1 MQIPAVFAVEMGEDA
16 IGAVSVPEDRC
27 LPETGDRVIPFAD
40 AAASVPR
47 GETREPAVVVDWDSI
62 RARGFRE
69 AVLKGMRLRGRDIW
83 FLAWVQDADDLMDA
97 FNTTAESVLFPYH
110 AVASDDDL
118 LDILSMSDSAIPTVF
133 VRNGKVVN
141 RSIAPADL
149 RETVGR
155 LDDLGFH
162 RACILDTDGS
172 VTAYEWERILDLH
185 PLSIPFVTD
194 ASAVE
199 GYCAGRLIAPLR
211 LRPHLL

>member
-40 AAASVPR
+40 VAASVPR

-162 RACILDTDGS
+162 RTCILDTDGS

-185 PLSIPFVTD
+185 PLSIPFVSD
-194 ASAVE
+194 GSAV
-199 GYCAGRLIAPLR
+199 GGCCAGRLIAPLR

>member
-1 MQIPAVFAVEMGEDA
+1 MQIPAVFAVEMGEDTL
-16 IGAVSVPEDRC
+16 GAVSVPEGRC

-40 AAASVPR
+40 AATSIPR

-162 RACILDTDGS
+162 RTCILDTDGS
-172 VTAYEWERILDLH
+172 VTAYEWERMLDLH
-185 PLSIPFVTD
+185 PLSVPFVAD
-194 ASAVE
+194 AQAV
-199 GYCAGRLIAPLR
+199 GGCCPGRLIAPLR
-211 LRPHLL
+211 L